1 MVKEFSHNAWSFTTV
16 PLIISFMS
24 DLNVVVAPLI
34 PAQSG
39 PVEDEIVPG
48 SPGPRDT

>member
-1 MVKEFSHNAWSFTTV
+1 MVKEFHTTPGAPQRAV
-16 PLIISFMS
+16 PSIIFIMP

-34 PAQSG
+34 PVQSG

-48 SPGPRDT
+48 SA

>member
-1 MVKEFSHNAWSFTTV
+1 MVKEFHTTPGAPQRAV
-16 PLIISFMS
+16 PSIIMP

-34 PAQSG
+34 PVQSG

-48 SPGPRDT
+48 SA